1 MTNRSETDV
10 PDDDAVA
17 GSRDTGGLDVTVPD
31 QGSTTGISES
41 GEYVGRI
48 AGDDPGDIGES
59 GAERRA
65 AADRE
70 SNRE

>member
-17 GSRDTGGLDVTVPD
+17 GSRDTGGLDVTMPD